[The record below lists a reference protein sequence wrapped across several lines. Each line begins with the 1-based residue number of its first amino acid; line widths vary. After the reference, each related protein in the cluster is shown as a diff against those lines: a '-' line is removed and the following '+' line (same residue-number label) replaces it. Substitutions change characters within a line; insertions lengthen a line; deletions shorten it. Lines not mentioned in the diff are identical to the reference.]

1 MEAEN
6 PNLEMWTKK
15 LSVQFNSI
23 ILHIAWNHGCRVTIH
38 RFSQCWDGDKGS
50 ACSHHNVLSKEMC
63 SETVSFYY
71 SISVNSH
78 AVSFPV
84 LYVSGVPACV
94 MCFKCFIR
102 HAVQWLEPLLISWM
116 YFPPLCSA
124 VDETVVSNRIWYVP
138 QCHHV
143 SCYLNMESSVSD
155 ISDQYWL
162 WIREELSGVVRSHLT
177 YYSCGKRKG
186 GWGWGG
192 GEGREVWT

>member
-1 MEAEN
+1 MKAEN

-23 ILHIAWNHGCRVTIH
+23 ILHIAWNQGCRVTIH
-38 RFSQCWDGDKGS
+38 RFSQCCDGDKGG

-94 MCFKCFIR
+94 MCFKRFIR

-116 YFPPLCSA
+116 YFPPSA
-124 VDETVVSNRIWYVP
+124 RQWMK
-138 QCHHV
+138 Q
-143 SCYLNMESSVSD
+143 SCLIVYDFGDMIRATMPSRFLLFKYG
-155 ISDQYWL
+155 IKRLRHYWPVL
-162 WIREELSGVVRSHLT
+162 IGNPGRAVW
-177 YYSCGKRKG
+177 CKR
-186 GWGWGG
+186 
-192 GEGREVWT
+192 